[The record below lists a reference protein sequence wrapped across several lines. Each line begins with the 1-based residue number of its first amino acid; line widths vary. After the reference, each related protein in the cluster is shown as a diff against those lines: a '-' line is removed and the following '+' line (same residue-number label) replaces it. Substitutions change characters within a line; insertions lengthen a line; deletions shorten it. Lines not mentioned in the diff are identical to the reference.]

1 MLFQD
6 KNGFNVVKALENI
19 ILAQNLELIKNIAK
33 VKNWDANELIN
44 QFLVIPNEQKK
55 EEKLIK
61 RGRGRGR
68 GRPPGSKNI
77 TKKNDNQVIIKK
89 NTQKIKRGRGRGR
102 PPGSKNKKII
112 NDKPIPQN
120 NIKKRGRG
128 RPKKRILEKV
138 QFDSILQEEDS
149 FNIDNFSQS
158 SEEEKEDE
166 EDNNLL
172 IDPKKINNE
181 YEEVVCK
188 FIEIDNEQYL
198 HDPKTNNLYQNNNTN
213 MFIGKLVDNKIN
225 YNTQE

>member
-55 EEKLIK
+55 EEKIIK
-61 RGRGRGR
+61 KRGR

-77 TKKNDNQVIIKK
+77 TKNNDNKVIIKK
-89 NTQKIKRGRGRGR
+89 NTQKKKRGRGR

-112 NDKPIPQN
+112 YDKTILQN

-138 QFDSILQEEDS
+138 QFDSILQEEES

-172 IDPKKINNE
+172 IDSKKINNE

-188 FIEIDNEQYL
+188 FIEIDNEQFL

-225 YNTQE
+225 YNTKE

>member
-61 RGRGRGR
+61 KRGR

-77 TKKNDNQVIIKK
+77 TKKEDNPVIIKK
-89 NTQKIKRGRGRGR
+89 NTTGIKRGRGRGRGR

-112 NDKPIPQN
+112 NDKPIPKN

-138 QFDSILQEEDS
+138 QFNSILKEEDI

-158 SEEEKEDE
+158 SEEE
-166 EDNNLL
+166 DNYLF
-172 IDPKKINNE
+172 IEPQKINND
-181 YEEVVCK
+181 YEEIVCK
-188 FIEIDNEQYL
+188 FIVIDNEQFL

-213 MFIGKLVDNKIN
+213 MFIGKLIDNKIN
-225 YNTQE
+225 YNTKE